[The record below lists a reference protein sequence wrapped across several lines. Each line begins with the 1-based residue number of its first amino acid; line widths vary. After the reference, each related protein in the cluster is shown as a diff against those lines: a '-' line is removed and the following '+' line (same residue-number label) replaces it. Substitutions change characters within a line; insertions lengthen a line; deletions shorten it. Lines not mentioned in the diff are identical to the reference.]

1 MTVLT
6 LASAS
11 EIRAQL
17 LRAAGIE
24 LDIAPAR
31 IDEAALRESLTAEG
45 CGPRDMADALAEQKA
60 LRIARK
66 SPQALVLGCDQI
78 LECEGEVFSK
88 PDSLADAR
96 GQLARLR
103 GRTHRLH
110 TAAVLYFAGN
120 PVWRHVSTPQLTMRA
135 FSDSYLDA
143 YLARNWPNIGASVG
157 AYQIEG
163 EGIRLFSR
171 IEGDHFAILG
181 LPLLELLT
189 TLTRRGEIAG

>member
-11 EIRAQL
+11 VIRAQL
-17 LRAAGIE
+17 LRQAGIE
-24 LDIAPAR
+24 IEVVPAR
-31 IDEAALRESLTAEG
+31 IDEDALRESLSAEG
-45 CGPRDMADALAEQKA
+45 AVPRELADALAEHKA

-66 SPQALVLGCDQI
+66 FSRALVLGCDQL
-78 LECEGEVFSK
+78 LECDGEIFSK
-88 PDSLADAR
+88 PGSLEGAR
-96 GQLARLR
+96 EQLARLR

-110 TAAVLYFAGN
+110 TAAVLYHAGI

-135 FSDSYLDA
+135 FSDAYLDD
-143 YLARNWPNIGASVG
+143 YLGRNWPQIGASVG

-163 EGIRLFSR
+163 EGIRLFAR

-181 LPLLELLT
+181 LPLLELT
-189 TLTRRGEIAG
+189 AILTRRGDIPG